1 MRTRHN
7 LITGLTLGIIGLGGI
22 GLAGAATAADS
33 SVTVR
38 ATETVDGRI
47 TKVDRNAKAFI
58 LLVKQTP
65 NDQGPTERITVS
77 WNDQTE
83 CLLDGES
90 STPENAIR
98 PGLESTVTHEEG
110 MAIRV
115 ESMTPKP
122 E

>member
-1 MRTRHN
+1 MRRHHT
-7 LITGLTLGIIGLGGI
+7 LITGLALSITTLGIAAIV
-22 GLAGAATAADS
+22 AAPGAADAST
-33 SVTVR
+33 VTVR

-47 TKVDRNAKAFI
+47 TKVDREAKTFV

-65 NDQGPTERITVS
+65 NGQPTERITIS

-90 STPENAIR
+90 STPEKAIK
-98 PGLESTVTHEEG
+98 PGLESTVTHED
-110 MAIRV
+110 MLAIRV

>member
-1 MRTRHN
+1 MKRHHA
-7 LITGLTLGIIGLGGI
+7 LITGLALSITTLGIAGI
-22 GLAGAATAADS
+22 MTAPRTADAATATA
-33 SVTVR
+33 R

-47 TKVDRNAKAFI
+47 TKVDRQAKSFV

-65 NDQGPTERITVS
+65 NGQQPERITIN

-90 STPENAIR
+90 STPEEAIK
-98 PGLESTVTHEEG
+98 PGLESSVTHED
-110 MAIRV
+110 MLAIRV

>member
-1 MRTRHN
+1 MKRHHA
-7 LITGLTLGIIGLGGI
+7 LITGLALSITTLGIAGI
-22 GLAGAATAADS
+22 MTAPRTADAATATA
-33 SVTVR
+33 R

-47 TKVDRNAKAFI
+47 TKVDRQAKSFV

-65 NDQGPTERITVS
+65 NGQQPERITIN

-90 STPENAIR
+90 STPEEAIK
-98 PGLESTVTHEEG
+98 PGLESSVTHED
-110 MAIRV
+110 MLAIRV
-115 ESMTPKP
+115 QSMTPKP

>member
-7 LITGLTLGIIGLGGI
+7 LITGLTLAIVGLGGI
-22 GLAGAATAADS
+22 GLAGAASAADS
-33 SVTVR
+33 SVVVR

-47 TKVDRNAKAFI
+47 TKVDRNAKTFI

-65 NDQGPTERITVS
+65 DGQQTERITVS

-90 STPENAIR
+90 STPENAIK

>member
-1 MRTRHN
+1 MKRHHT
-7 LITGLTLGIIGLGGI
+7 LITGLALSITTLGIAGI
-22 GLAGAATAADS
+22 MTAPQTADASTATA
-33 SVTVR
+33 R

-47 TKVDRNAKAFI
+47 TKVDRQAKTFI
-58 LLVKQTP
+58 LLVMQTP
-65 NDQGPTERITVS
+65 ESQQPERITIN

-90 STPENAIR
+90 STPEEAIK
-98 PGLESTVTHEEG
+98 PGLESSVTHED
-110 MAIRV
+110 MLAIRV